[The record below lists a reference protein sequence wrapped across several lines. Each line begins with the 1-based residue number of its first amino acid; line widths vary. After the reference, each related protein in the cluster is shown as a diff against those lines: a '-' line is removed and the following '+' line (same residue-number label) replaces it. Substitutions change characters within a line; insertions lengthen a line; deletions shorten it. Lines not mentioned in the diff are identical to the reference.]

1 MNSKYNHFKKHTAY
15 AQDAKVS
22 QNFLTQRRL
31 LQRIV
36 GCSSITGADTVIEIG
51 TGKGHL
57 TEVLAEK
64 CGLLYS
70 VEIDRKLYNHAKE
83 KLADRKNVRLIYGD
97 FLKYHLPRQ
106 GKYKVFANIPYNI
119 TTQIIMKLTK
129 AYNPPAEM
137 WLVMEKGAAKRFMGN
152 SCANRLSSQLQL
164 KWNMKIVYYFRQDDF
179 HPKPKVDSVLLYF
192 RRKQ

>member
-1 MNSKYNHFKKHTAY
+1 MNNRENYLKRHAVYT
-15 AQDAKVS
+15 QDLKVS

-36 GCSSITGADTVIEIG
+36 GCSSITKADTVIEIG

-57 TEVLAEK
+57 TEALAEK

-70 VEIDRKLYNHAKE
+70 VELDRKLYEYSRE
-83 KLADRKNVRLIYGD
+83 KLSDKKNIRLICGD
-97 FLKYHLPRQ
+97 FLKYPLPRQ

-119 TTQIIMKLTK
+119 TTQIVVKLTK

-137 WLVMEKGAAKRFMGN
+137 WLVMEKGAAKRFMGSPYDN
-152 SCANRLSSQLQL
+152 NMSAWLKL

-179 HPKPKVDSVLLYF
+179 HPKPKIDSVLLYF
-192 RRKQ
+192 RRK